1 MNPRPAAGSPCD
13 ACGRA
18 YARFFFLFR
27 TGSGS
32 VLKCGRCALRHPPLL
47 KRSLGIAAFVG
58 TVLLAINQGDVLLS
72 ARWPAYLVPFLVATG
87 GALLSCRVVLDGGG
101 TPSTMPP

>member
-1 MNPRPAAGSPCD
+1 MNPPPAARSRCD

-27 TGSGS
+27 ATTGS
-32 VLKCGRCALRHPPLL
+32 VLECGRCALRHLPLL
-47 KRSLGIAAFVG
+47 KRSLGIAAFGG

-72 ARWPAYLVPFLVATG
+72 AKWPAALMWKVPLT
-87 GALLSCRVVLDGGG
+87 VLDGGG